1 MEKDENGTKV
11 KLTNF
16 KNPEILFSENDNLQD
31 KIYTP
36 HTLQLVEE
44 EKTAQSHLSLHSS
57 IPYSTFGKVMVS
69 AYLDQDENM
78 DLVVG
83 APGRDDRG
91 CIYIFLGKLFLCYY
105 LKFRTIIF

>member
-1 MEKDENGTKV
+1 MERDENGTKV

-16 KNPEILFSENDNLQD
+16 KNPKIRYSE
-31 KIYTP
+31 TP
-36 HTLQLVEE
+36 HTLELVEE

-91 CIYIFLGKLFLCYY
+91 CIYIFLGKLYVCI
-105 LKFRTIIF
+105 KFRTIIF

>member
-1 MEKDENGTKV
+1 MERDENGTKV

-16 KNPEILFSENDNLQD
+16 KNPEIRYSE
-31 KIYTP
+31 TP
-36 HTLQLVEE
+36 HTLELVEE

-91 CIYIFLGKLFLCYY
+91 CIYIFLGKLFLCI
-105 LKFRTIIF
+105 KFRTIIF

>member
-36 HTLQLVEE
+36 HTFQIVEE

-69 AYLDQDENM
+69 AYLDHDENM